1 MKIAVLQIRG
11 GFNVNPNHKQS
22 LNLLRLRKKNSCVVL
37 DNTPSYTGVL
47 VNLKDYITWGEIDQ
61 ETFKILLE
69 KRGRMAGNKKLT
81 EEYLKEKVKMNYEQF
96 TKNFLEGKI
105 KLKDVPG
112 MKQYFRL
119 TPPRG
124 GFERN
129 GIKKQFSMGGAL
141 GYRKNDIN
149 NLIRKML

>member
-96 TKNFLEGKI
+96 TKNF
-105 KLKDVPG
+105 
-112 MKQYFRL
+112 
-119 TPPRG
+119 
-124 GFERN
+124 
-129 GIKKQFSMGGAL
+129 
-141 GYRKNDIN
+141 
-149 NLIRKML
+149 